1 MLAFEK
7 NINFTCY
14 IECFQDIYQNN
25 YFDMLKG
32 LTGVRAFFA
41 YSVIF
46 TALVFICCS
55 SENKKSDKVQ
65 VDMNSSEQDSLA
77 LKGIK
82 AAKQVFYSL
91 PSPLET
97 AMILKRAGAVYS
109 EEILNSADNTSR
121 YNTNKSMALNL
132 GIYSTD
138 LSYASLF
145 DQTQASIRYMTASKK
160 MAEGLGILNAID
172 NSIIERLEANVNN
185 RDVILDLISETLLN
199 TNSNLEEN
207 DRVSVGSI
215 ILVGGWVEGLYIAIT
230 LAENSKTDNSE
241 LINRII
247 DQKLSL
253 NTVINLL
260 NQNLD
265 NADIKSVLADV
276 NEIKAIYDQ
285 VSISVSGVEA
295 IPNSKSG
302 VTTLRSKNVTSVS
315 PEVFTKLKAKVV
327 EIRNKYTY

>member
-1 MLAFEK
+1 MFSRYLPIK
-7 NINFTCY
+7 SLN
-14 IECFQDIYQNN
+14 
-25 YFDMLKG
+25 MVKG
-32 LTGVRAFFA
+32 LTGIRAAVA
-41 YSVIF
+41 YSLIL
-46 TALVFICCS
+46 TALVFVCCS
-55 SENKKSDKVQ
+55 SENKKSEKVE
-65 VDMNSSEQDSLA
+65 VDMNSIAQDSSA
-77 LKGIK
+77 LKGLK

-97 AMILKRAGAVYS
+97 AMILKRAGASYN
-109 EEILNSADNTSR
+109 EDILNSTENTSR

-145 DQTQASIRYMTASKK
+145 DQTQASIRFMTASKK

-185 RDVILDLISETLLN
+185 RDVILDIISETLLN

-215 ILVGGWVEGLYIAIT
+215 ILVGGWIEGLYIATT
-230 LAENSKTDNSE
+230 LADNSKQNSE
-241 LINRII
+241 LVNRII

-260 NQNLD
+260 NQNRD
-265 NADIKSVLADV
+265 NSDIKSVLNDI
-276 NEIKAIYDQ
+276 NEIKTIYEQ
-285 VSISVSGVEA
+285 INISVSGVEA
-295 IPNSKSG
+295 IPDKNSG
-302 VTTLRSKNVTSVS
+302 VTTLRSKNVSSVS
-315 PEVFTKLKAKVV
+315 PEVFAKLKAKVY
-327 EIRNKYTY
+327 EIRKKYIL